1 MPLNTREPVTGD
13 VGQPANDDSA
23 ASLPHALLVASA
35 CAAAASALQSVP
47 QGWVGGWLAS
57 ALVLAMVRWRLPT
70 LALAA
75 ALEGLAWGTGAAGL
89 FEQTTAA
96 QASLPFLVIVT
107 VSLLRGLSGAASIRA
122 HLLFLAGACVPLLLA
137 TARSADIRHLP
148 AAAFVVLCALGAAG
162 MARAL
167 GRHAASSRGERALRR
182 EAEATAESLAE
193 RVQRLQIEARGAGEA
208 RERLR
213 EELKAVTLELGV
225 LRSKTG
231 ALSSVL
237 ERINP
242 CDLETGLLTVDK
254 FAGVLNREWARMQ
267 RQESPLSLLLF
278 SVDGFDEFRDW
289 HGQAA
294 CEAALKRLGDLFRTA
309 GQRPGDVAARL
320 GPNLFALLF
329 PETEYKHVGRL
340 ADGVR
345 ARVRQLGIAAAPS
358 SRHKVLTVTAGM
370 ATVIPNNDI
379 EPAVLRERVEAALYE
394 AQFQGG
400 DRCVRY
406 RTFESIRVEHW
417 DPASDGTLTE
427 DKLRHKLSILG
438 YEAEPRTYR
447 PGEAQPSRRMPVDRV
462 EAIVD
467 GRLKF
472 ALEGEARVLQAGDF
486 LFIPKGLVSSV
497 EVVGQRPVR
506 ALQAMRT

>member
-1 MPLNTREPVTGD
+1 MNTRAPAVGD
-13 VGQPANDDSA
+13 VDTTADDDRA
-23 ASLPHALLVASA
+23 AMLPHALIAASA
-35 CAAAASALQSVP
+35 CAAAASALHSVP
-47 QGWVGGWLAS
+47 PGWAVAWLAS
-57 ALVLAMVRWRLPT
+57 ALVLATARWRLPT
-70 LALAA
+70 LAAAA
-75 ALEGLAWGTGAAGL
+75 ALEGLAWGIAAAGL
-89 FEQTTAA
+89 FERTTPA
-96 QASLPFLVIVT
+96 QASLPVLAIVT
-107 VSLLRGLSGAASIRA
+107 VSLLRGLSGAAHIRA
-122 HLLFLAGACVPLLLA
+122 HLLFLAAACGPLLLA
-137 TARSADIRHLP
+137 IARSADFHHLP
-148 AAAFVVLCALGAAG
+148 ATAFVVLCALGSAEL
-162 MARAL
+162 ARAL
-167 GRHAASSRGERALRR
+167 GRHAASLRGERALRHA
-182 EAEATAESLAE
+182 AEATAESLAE

-208 RERLR
+208 REQLR
-213 EELKAVTLELGV
+213 NELKAVTLELGV

-242 CDLETGLLTVDK
+242 CDLETGLLTADK
-254 FAGVLNREWARMQ
+254 FASVMNREWARMQ

-278 SVDGFDEFRDW
+278 SVDRFDEFRDW

-294 CEAALKRLGDLFRTA
+294 CEAALKRIGDLFRTA

-320 GPNLFALLF
+320 GPSLFALLF
-329 PETEYKHVGRL
+329 PETEYKYVGRL

-358 SRHKVLTVTAGM
+358 SQHKVLTVTVGM

-379 EPAVLRERVEAALYE
+379 EPAVLRERVEAALFE

-406 RTFESIRVEHW
+406 RTFASIHVEHW

-427 DKLRHKLSILG
+427 DKLRHKLALLG
-438 YEAEPRTYR
+438 YEAEPKTYR
-447 PGEAQPSRRMPVDRV
+447 PGEAQPSRRVPVDRV

-467 GRLKF
+467 GKLKF

-486 LFIPKGLVSSV
+486 LFVPKGLVTSV